1 MDVVANDLSNSYT
14 AARAPLKVQIALFNG
29 FDLLDAIAPYEV
41 FLAAGELTAVPVHVE
56 LVSAEGARDVPCGVS
71 GVRIPASAAL
81 APRDGG
87 IVLVPGAAGKVSG
100 DGSESVPQLL
110 LQASQTQLS
119 SAMREAM
126 EDPDV
131 IVATVCGGS
140 LILAMADLLKGRCA
154 TTHHM
159 GLGLLSA
166 LGALPMSGRV
176 VDDGDLVTG
185 GGVTSG
191 LDVALYL
198 LERELGADV
207 ALGVE
212 KLFEYERRGT
222 VWRSASLN
230 GQRPDTEAVSQL
242 HEISVNKPAST
253 LDAGDEHLANRFIGV
268 WKVELATPIG
278 ALQITLDISSLQGIL
293 HGRATQGDQTE
304 SFHDISLH
312 GDCLQWTQRVTKP
325 MRLTL
330 RFSVT
335 VEADVMTGTAK
346 AGLLPASR
354 LTGSR
359 IIEVHA

>member
-1 MDVVANDLSNSYT
+1 MDVVLNDPGNSY
-14 AARAPLKVQIALFNG
+14 AVARAPLKVQIALFNG

-41 FLAAGELTAVPVHVE
+41 FLAAGEFSAVSIHVE

-71 GVRIPASAAL
+71 GVGIPASAAL
-81 APRDGG
+81 APCDGG
-87 IVLVPGAAGKVSG
+87 IVLVPGAAGKVGG
-100 DGSESVPQLL
+100 DGPESVPQVLL
-110 LQASQTQLS
+110 HASQTQLA
-119 SAMREAM
+119 SAMRAAM

-159 GLGLLSA
+159 GLGLLRA

-198 LERELGADV
+198 LERELGAEV

-222 VWRSASLN
+222 VWRSASVN
-230 GQRPDTEAVSQL
+230 GQRSNAVAVPQRYEVAVDEPTPPMPGRDEL
-242 HEISVNKPAST
+242 
-253 LDAGDEHLANRFIGV
+253 LAGRFVGI

-278 ALQITLDISSLQGIL
+278 ALQITLDISLLQGNL
-293 HGRATQGDQTE
+293 QGRATQGDETVPFQ
-304 SFHDISLH
+304 DISLH
-312 GDCLQWTQRVTKP
+312 CDCLKWTQRVTRP

-330 RFSVT
+330 KFSVA

-346 AGLLPASR
+346 ASFLPVSR

-359 IIEVHA
+359 MIEAKT